1 MYWHPDS
8 FIQLLFEGATLDT
21 MDDVV
26 EQSYLAYTTNSPYAY
41 IALPGAVTNT
51 PTNTEKSADI
61 WTPLADMTNNVIMG
75 LNTEDELRSL
85 IAELHEYGI
94 DQILQEANDN
104 YALLMN

>member
-1 MYWHPDS
+1 MPGSPAWLPISGDGS
-8 FIQLLFEGATLDT
+8 TVRF
-21 MDDVV
+21 
-26 EQSYLAYTTNSPYAY
+26 TNQQNHL
-41 IALPGAVTNT
+41 ALPGAVTNT